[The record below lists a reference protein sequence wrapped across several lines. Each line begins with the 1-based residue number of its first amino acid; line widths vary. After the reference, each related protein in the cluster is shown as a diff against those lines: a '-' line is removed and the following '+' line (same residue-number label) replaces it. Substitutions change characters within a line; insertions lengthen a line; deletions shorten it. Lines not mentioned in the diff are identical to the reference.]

1 MYIADFIINP
11 ENHLVHDNKSQPPV
25 NRIQN
30 YFF

>member
-11 ENHLVHDNKSQPPV
+11 ENHLLQDNKSQPPV